1 MEYEASKLITA
12 PSTSVIVM
20 QGNNIPSENEVRG
33 LKNKMMTVKVNRNTE
48 KLKEIE
54 TKMSEKELRSVNQ
67 LREKG
72 ASSWLSALPLQ
83 EHGLVLNKSEFRD
96 ALAIRYNQ
104 KLKGLPE
111 KCACGQNFDL
121 NHAMNCKKGGFVS
134 MRHDEIKK
142 FEATLLN
149 KVCNDVEVEPPL
161 QPVTGEIFRNE
172 IIEGDEA
179 RLDIKAR
186 GFWRKGQMNYFDI
199 RVTNINTNSQ
209 IHQPS
214 EKIY

>member
-1 MEYEASKLITA
+1 M
-12 PSTSVIVM
+12 
-20 QGNNIPSENEVRG
+20 
-33 LKNKMMTVKVNRNTE
+33 
-48 KLKEIE
+48 
-54 TKMSEKELRSVNQ
+54 
-67 LREKG
+67 
-72 ASSWLSALPLQ
+72 ALPLQ
-83 EHGLVLNKSEFRD
+83 EHGLILNKSEFRD

-104 KLKGLPE
+104 KLKGSPE

-134 MRHDEIKK
+134 MKHDEIKE

-161 QPVTGEIFRNE
+161 QPVTGEIFRNK

-186 GFWRKGQMNYFDI
+186 GFGGKSR
-199 RVTNINTNSQ
+199 
-209 IHQPS
+209 
-214 EKIY
+214 